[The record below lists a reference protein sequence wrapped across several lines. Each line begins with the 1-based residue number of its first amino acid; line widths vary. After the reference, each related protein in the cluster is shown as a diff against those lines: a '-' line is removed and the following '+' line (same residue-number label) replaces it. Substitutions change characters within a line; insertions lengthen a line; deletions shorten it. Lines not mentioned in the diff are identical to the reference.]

1 MSRQIQGQQQKV
13 IINLAPKPKRK
24 KRKKKK
30 SKAVNSVGDFRTA
43 LARSAYIQRG
53 IGGLGFNQ
61 GGGGGLPFRRNI
73 DANAVKLNARSFFE
87 GERREQPNLRSLA
100 QTQTDPNPVD
110 TSIGF
115 GRGHN
120 YIPRVIPENA
130 SFTTIFGGSSRG
142 GGVREDDDLSE
153 ISESSYY
160 QPSER
165 ESSVPSNES
174 SSYIPSG
181 YSASISDFSIS
192 DADTAP
198 TDTSVAESVVAD
210 GGGGG
215 SVAEQSVA
223 EDIIEGGVVEAG
235 AKRTKKQMEEA
246 RDMGL
251 EDTRRNVEEIYT
263 QRGVKAID
271 KSSRTKIK
279 NAREAKREALNS
291 VVAAGT
297 TLGGAEEG
305 SATASLSAPSLV
317 ATDTDTGEL
326 LTTRPNR
333 PRPTPIDTTFKE
345 EGEDYGGGTDD
356 EGDDDESGREILE

>member
-1 MSRQIQGQQQKV
+1 MYKRQ
-13 IINLAPKPKRK
+13 
-24 KRKKKK
+24 
-30 SKAVNSVGDFRTA
+30 
-43 LARSAYIQRG
+43 
-53 IGGLGFNQ
+53 
-61 GGGGGLPFRRNI
+61 
-73 DANAVKLNARSFFE
+73 
-87 GERREQPNLRSLA
+87 
-100 QTQTDPNPVD
+100 
-110 TSIGF
+110 
-115 GRGHN
+115 
-120 YIPRVIPENA
+120 
-130 SFTTIFGGSSRG
+130 
-142 GGVREDDDLSE
+142 SE

-271 KSSRTKIK
+271 NLQEQK
-279 NAREAKREALNS
+279 
-291 VVAAGT
+291 
-297 TLGGAEEG
+297 
-305 SATASLSAPSLV
+305 
-317 ATDTDTGEL
+317 
-326 LTTRPNR
+326 
-333 PRPTPIDTTFKE
+333 
-345 EGEDYGGGTDD
+345 
-356 EGDDDESGREILE
+356 